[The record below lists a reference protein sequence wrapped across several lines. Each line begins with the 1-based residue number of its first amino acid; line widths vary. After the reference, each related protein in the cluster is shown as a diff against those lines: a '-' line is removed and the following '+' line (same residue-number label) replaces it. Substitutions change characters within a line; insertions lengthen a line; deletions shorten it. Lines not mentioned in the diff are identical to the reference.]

1 MGCSSKER
9 LKAAERFHLITE
21 ESKAQNTSQ
30 EPINTAKSKY
40 QSNSI
45 ASMSCSYPTVNI

>member
-21 ESKAQNTSQ
+21 ERKAQNTSQ
-30 EPINTAKSKY
+30 EPILQNRSIRVI
-40 QSNSI
+40 QSHLCPARI
-45 ASMSCSYPTVNI
+45 PR